1 MILYKNK
8 NEVIAISEFPKA
20 PTTRIMKNA
29 GAQRIS
35 GDAVDEL
42 LSAMESYGTNIAS
55 KANALAHH
63 AGRKTVKAS
72 DIKLAMK

>member
-1 MILYKNK
+1 M
-8 NEVIAISEFPKA
+8 VFISEFPRA

-35 GDAVDEL
+35 KDAIDTL
-42 LSAMESYGTNIAS
+42 LDAMEDYGTDVAI

-72 DIKLAMK
+72 DVKLAMK

>member
-1 MILYKNK
+1 MTEL
-8 NEVIAISEFPKA
+8 PKA
-20 PTTRIMKNA
+20 PTARIMKNA

-42 LSAMESYGTNIAS
+42 LSAIEAYGTDIAS
-55 KANALAHH
+55 RANDLAHH

-72 DIKLAMK
+72 DIKLAMQ